1 MSSEL
6 TESTF
11 FVFFFFFL
19 FLKLA
24 SSPALAFT
32 YHGFSGA
39 NLSLDGISSIASD
52 GLLQLTNTTLNMQGH
67 AFHPATFRFKS
78 SVGKP
83 LSFSTTFVF
92 AIVSKNPIL
101 NGHGLAFVISPTGNL
116 STAFPAGFL
125 GLFNPDNLGNQNNHI
140 VAVELDT
147 IQHVEFQDIDDNHVG
162 IDINSLIS
170 VSSHTAGYYVRSSGA
185 FKNLSLAAGEAM
197 QVWVDFNGEDM
208 QLNVTLSP
216 VQMPKPDRPLLSSTV
231 NVSSVLLDSMYVGF
245 SSATGSVPTYHCILG
260 WSFAVDGKAEPL
272 DYAKLPRLP
281 QFPLDGTKRG
291 ASKKLTILLPL
302 ALCSL
307 LLLVIAPI
315 AFVVRRRFKY
325 AELLEDWELEYG
337 PHRFKYKDL
346 FQATKGFKEKELLG
360 VGGFGRVYRGVLSAS
375 NTEIAVK
382 RVSHESGQGIK
393 EFIAEILSIGQL
405 RHRNIVQ
412 LLGYCRR
419 RGELLLV
426 YDFMPNG
433 SLDKFLYD
441 RTAPN
446 LDWNGRFQIIRGVAS
461 GLLYL
466 HEGWEQ
472 VVVHRDIKS
481 SNILLD
487 IEMNARLGD
496 FGLAKLYDHG
506 ADPQTTHVVGTI
518 GYIAPELGSTGK
530 ATTATDVFAYGAFL
544 LEVACGR
551 RPLEAE
557 VPAEQ
562 VMLVDWVLDNWKKGE
577 VLATTDRLLGNDYSE
592 AEMEMV
598 LKLGLLCSHPMAAAR
613 PSMRQVMQFLNGDT
627 ALPELSLVQ
636 WSFSNQYRV
645 NSSVTISTEIVSS

>member
-1 MSSEL
+1 MSSEFTKTL
-6 TESTF
+6 F
-11 FVFFFFFL
+11 FYFLL

-32 YHGFSGA
+32 YLGFGGA
-39 NLSLDGISSIASD
+39 NLSLDGISSIASN
-52 GLLQLTNTTLNMQGH
+52 GLLQLTNTTFNMQGH
-67 AFHPATFRFKS
+67 AFHPAPFSFKS
-78 SVGKP
+78 DPVGKP

-92 AIVSKNPIL
+92 AIVSKNPKL
-101 NGHGLAFVISPTGNL
+101 NGHGLAFVISATSNL
-116 STAFPAGFL
+116 STASPTGYL
-125 GLFNPDNLGNQNNHI
+125 GLFNPDNNGNQNNHI
-140 VAVELDT
+140 IAIELDT
-147 IQHVEFQDIDDNHVG
+147 IQNPEFQDIDDNHVG
-162 IDINSLIS
+162 IDINGLTS
-170 VSSHTAGYYVRSSGA
+170 VSSRTACYYVGSSGS
-185 FKNLSLAAGEAM
+185 FQNLNLNSGEPM
-197 QVWVDFNGEDM
+197 QVWVDFNSEEDM

-216 VQMPKPDRPLLSSTV
+216 VRMPKPHQPLLSSTV
-231 NVSSVLLDSMYVGF
+231 NVSRVLLDSMYVGF
-245 SSATGSVPTYHCILG
+245 SSATGNAPTSHYILG
-260 WSFAVDGKAEPL
+260 WSFAMNEERAEPL
-272 DYAKLPRLP
+272 DYAKLPPL
-281 QFPLDGTKRG
+281 PLDDAKRG
-291 ASKKLTILLPL
+291 TSKKLTILLPL

-487 IEMNARLGD
+487 SEMNARLGD

-613 PSMRQVMQFLNGDT
+613 PSMRQVMQFLNGD
-627 ALPELSLVQ
+627 AAPPELSLVQ